1 MTVVFVTTAPL
12 YAQRSG
18 VPPFSN
24 ETAPSPSVLP
34 PSADEFSSIEPSR
47 PIEAEVYPYKDRPLR
62 DPFWTVGYFPQ
73 AWGQDL
79 QPNKRVN
86 SVSEWRIPTSQ
97 IKVSG
102 VSRMGRRVMAIING
116 ELKQVGEVIE
126 ISYLGKFF
134 QWKIIEIQS
143 DGNVRFERYQ
153 IVNDT
158 PR

>member
-1 MTVVFVTTAPL
+1 
-12 YAQRSG
+12 
-18 VPPFSN
+18 
-24 ETAPSPSVLP
+24 
-34 PSADEFSSIEPSR
+34 
-47 PIEAEVYPYKDRPLR
+47 
-62 DPFWTVGYFPQ
+62 
-73 AWGQDL
+73 
-79 QPNKRVN
+79 
-86 SVSEWRIPTSQ
+86 
-97 IKVSG
+97 
-102 VSRMGRRVMAIING
+102 MGRRVMAIING